1 VADGYKIVGAVVVGS
16 GWSHQDKKTSIVVW
30 CGEEAIE
37 RPEENDT
44 RRENTGSH
52 AHPMGGPLKIV
63 IGF

>member
-1 VADGYKIVGAVVVGS
+1 VGGAIRIRRRPELFGVG
-16 GWSHQDKKTSIVVW
+16 KKPSD

-37 RPEENDT
+37 RHGENDT

-52 AHPMGGPLKIV
+52 ARPIVQGSPLKIV